1 MADAL
6 RGLGLASLFKNSS
19 TTLGRQLAAG
29 LLQLGTVIVIARVY
43 GAKANGAYA
52 VALLLPTMLST
63 FLNFGVGPANVFFLG
78 SKQYHPRAVF
88 RTSLQLNVAFSIVGM
103 SAGAALIALKG
114 EKLFPGVPTL
124 MLWLALL
131 TFPLSLAQ
139 TFVSSVFQG
148 LQKFREFNISLLAQP
163 LITFL
168 IVLCLSLAGLHNFG
182 WLLIAYTVGVA
193 STLVITCLFLR
204 SMVQVEGAIEAY
216 GWRKALSYGY
226 RAHLSN
232 ILAFANYK
240 IDIFL
245 VNLLVN
251 PAAAGVYVVAVQMSE
266 RLWLLSQAV
275 STVALPRLSQMEE
288 EESARRVITPLLARF
303 VLASTALAAL
313 VVSAVAMPLIILL
326 FGPEFRGAAWVLI
339 VLMPGI
345 VAGSGARILANDIA
359 ARGKPELNMHM
370 SMLTLLINV
379 VGNLLLIPAFG
390 MRGAA
395 LATTI
400 AYVVNLSLRIYMYR
414 RQTGIAPA
422 RVLFV
427 CRGDLHS
434 ILGHIRKA

>member
-1 MADAL
+1 
-6 RGLGLASLFKNSS
+6 
-19 TTLGRQLAAG
+19 
-29 LLQLGTVIVIARVY
+29 
-43 GAKANGAYA
+43 
-52 VALLLPTMLST
+52 
-63 FLNFGVGPANVFFLG
+63 
-78 SKQYHPRAVF
+78 
-88 RTSLQLNVAFSIVGM
+88 M

-288 EESARRVITPLLARF
+288 EESARRIITPLLARF

-400 AYVVNLSLRIYMYR
+400 AYVFNLSLRIYMYR